1 MGHPNR
7 DEASGGRVESRNE
20 GMIGHSVPRVEDP
33 ALLTGEA
40 EFADDAPLPPGAGH
54 AHFVRSPHPHADVV
68 SLDPGDALAMDGVY
82 AVLTGA
88 DAARWS
94 DPFLVVVRAPMEHRC
109 LAADRVRY
117 VGEPV
122 AVVVARDR
130 YLAEDAAERVRV
142 EYAPRPAVVDPEE
155 ALGAAAPVLHDGAG
169 AVSNLVHERA
179 FRYGDP
185 EAVFRAAPHRI
196 GVEVRYP
203 RNVCT
208 PIEGVVITAA
218 WLRGDRVYEVHSNFQ
233 GPYSLHPVMARALR
247 APGSRLRLRAA
258 RHSGGSFGVK
268 QSAFSDV
275 VAVALASRAAGRPV
289 RWTQDRMENLTAA
302 TAATNRVIRL
312 DAAVE
317 ADGRVRAL
325 RYDQIEDCGAYLRAP
340 EPATLYRMHGLMTG
354 AYDVEHLA
362 IRNRVALTNKT
373 PTGLNRGFGGP
384 QVFFALESLMRRIAE
399 TLDLAPLDVIRRNL
413 APAIAGRN
421 VRPGVRPASGLD
433 RGAGSGSASGPSLGP
448 GFGPDPASNPD
459 PPGPRPEPGAAP
471 DSGSAPGAGA
481 APYRAAAGARFDSGD
496 FPGLVARTAAEGRL
510 GELLTRRR
518 AARREGRFYGIGYAA
533 VVETSISNM
542 GYVTTLLSP
551 EARERAGPKDG
562 AVATATVSLDPGG
575 AVTVTAASAPQG
587 QGHRTVLA
595 QVVGAALGLAPGEI
609 VVNLEHDTQTQA
621 WSIAS
626 GNYSSRFA
634 GAVAG
639 TAHRAALRIR
649 ERLAAVAARSLN
661 ARPEGLV
668 FAGGRIHPPGNPE
681 NAISLAR
688 AAGVFHWS
696 PSALPDG
703 MEPGLRVTEMW
714 SPPTL
719 APPDAEDRINGAGA
733 YAFVFDYCGVEVDA
747 ATARVRIDRYVTGH
761 DSGVRLHPAMV
772 DGQIRGAFA
781 QGVGAALYE
790 ELRYG
795 ADGTFLAGT
804 LADYPIPTA
813 CEVPAPVI
821 VHHDTPS
828 TVTPL
833 GAKGVGEGVSMSAPV
848 CLANAVAD
856 ALGTGEV
863 LRLPMLPHRLAP
875 HVARAL
881 RRREEGAGRARELF
895 HPNGGSEDRT

>member
-1 MGHPNR
+1 
-7 DEASGGRVESRNE
+7 
-20 GMIGHSVPRVEDP
+20 MIGRSIPRVEDA
-33 ALLTGEA
+33 ALLSGEA
-40 EFADDAPLPPGAGH
+40 EFADDAPLPPDAGH
-54 AHFVRSPHPHADVV
+54 ACFVRSPWPHAEV
-68 SLDPGDALAMDGVY
+68 SAVHVGEALEMDGVY

-94 DPFLVVVRAPMEHRC
+94 DPLLVGVRAPIEHRC
-109 LAADRVRY
+109 LAIDRVRY

-130 YLAEDAAERVRV
+130 YVAEDAAEAVRV
-142 EYAPRPAVVDPEE
+142 EYAPLPAVVDPEE
-155 ALGAAAPVLHDGAG
+155 ALRAPAPVLHEGLGA
-169 AVSNLVHERA
+169 NLVHERS

-185 EAVFRAAPHRI
+185 ETAFRAAPHRI

-208 PIEGVVITAA
+208 PIEGIVVTAA
-218 WLRGDRVYEVHSNFQ
+218 WLPGEAVYEVHSNFQ

-247 APGSRLRLRAA
+247 VPGSRLRLRAA
-258 RHSGGSFGVK
+258 RNSGGSFGVK
-268 QSAFSDV
+268 QSAFVDV
-275 VAVALASRAAGRPV
+275 VALALAARAAGRTV
-289 RWTQDRMENLTAA
+289 RWTQDRTENLSAS

-312 DAAVE
+312 EAAVE
-317 ADGRVRAL
+317 TDGRVRAL
-325 RYDQIEDCGAYLRAP
+325 RYDQIEDCGAWLRAP

-354 AYDVEHLA
+354 AYDVPHLA
-362 IRNRVALTNKT
+362 VRNRVALTNKT

-384 QVFFALESLMRRIAE
+384 QVFFALESLMRRVAE
-399 TLDLAPLDVIRRNL
+399 TLDLEPLDVILRNL
-413 APAIAGRN
+413 
-421 VRPGVRPASGLD
+421 V
-433 RGAGSGSASGPSLGP
+433 
-448 GFGPDPASNPD
+448 
-459 PPGPRPEPGAAP
+459 PGAAI
-471 DSGSAPGAGA
+471 
-481 APYRAAAGARFDSGD
+481 PYRAAAGARYDSGD
-496 FPGLVARTAAEGRL
+496 FPALVERTAAGGGL
-510 GELLTRRR
+510 DELLARRR
-518 AARREGRFYGIGYAA
+518 AARREGRLYGVGFAA

-542 GYVTTLLSP
+542 GYITTLLSP
-551 EARERAGPKDG
+551 AVRERAGPKDG

-595 QVVGAALGLAPGEI
+595 QVAAAALGLAPEEV

-639 TAHRAALRIR
+639 AAHRAALRIR
-649 ERLAAVAARSLN
+649 DRLAAVAARALN
-661 ARPEGLV
+661 VRPDGLV
-668 FAGGRIHPPGNPE
+668 FAGGRVHPPDNPE
-681 NAISLAR
+681 NAITLAR
-688 AAGVFHWS
+688 LAGLFHWS
-696 PSALPDG
+696 PSSLPEG

-714 SPPTL
+714 SPPAL
-719 APPDAEDRINGAGA
+719 APPDPEDRINGAGA
-733 YAFVFDYCGVEVDA
+733 YAFVFDYCGVEVDP

-761 DSGVRLHPAMV
+761 DSGARLHPAMV

-790 ELRYG
+790 ELRYD
-795 ADGTFLAGT
+795 ADGAFLTGT

-821 VHHDTPS
+821 VHHDCPS

-848 CLANAVAD
+848 CIANAVAD

-875 HVARAL
+875 LVEAAV
-881 RRREEGAGRARELF
+881 RRRTAR
-895 HPNGGSEDRT
+895 R

>member
-1 MGHPNR
+1 MRAVDTQVPAGPV
-7 DEASGGRVESRNE
+7 GRS
-20 GMIGHSVPRVEDP
+20 IPRVEDP
-33 ALLTGEA
+33 ALVTGEA
-40 EFADDAPLPPGAGH
+40 EFADDAPPPPDAGH
-54 AHFVRSPHPHADVV
+54 ACFVRSPYPHADVV
-68 SLDPGDALAMDGVY
+68 SIEVGDALAMNGVY

-94 DPFLVVVRAPMEHRC
+94 DPLLVGVRAPVEHRC
-109 LAADRVRY
+109 LATGRVRY
-117 VGEPV
+117 AGEPV

-155 ALGAAAPVLHDGAG
+155 ALGASSPVLHEALG
-169 AVSNLVHERA
+169 SNLVHERS

-185 EAVFRAAPHRI
+185 DAAFRTVPHR
-196 GVEVRYP
+196 VAVAVRYP

-208 PIEGVVITAA
+208 PIEGVVVTAA
-218 WLRGDRVYEVHSNFQ
+218 WLRGDGTYEVHSNFQ

-247 APGSRLRLRAA
+247 VPGSRLRLRAA
-258 RHSGGSFGVK
+258 RNSGGSFGVK
-268 QSAFSDV
+268 QSAFVDI
-275 VAVALASRAAGRPV
+275 VALALAARAAGRPV
-289 RWTQDRMENLTAA
+289 RWTQDRMEGLTAA

-312 DAAVE
+312 EAAVE
-317 ADGRVRAL
+317 GDGRVCAL

-354 AYDVEHLA
+354 GYDVEHLA
-362 IRNRVALTNKT
+362 VRNRVVLTNKT

-384 QVFFALESLMRRIAE
+384 QVFFALESLVRRVAE
-399 TLDLAPLDVIRRNL
+399 TLGLDPLDVIRRNL
-413 APAIAGRN
+413 VPPITA
-421 VRPGVRPASGLD
+421 ASGARPNALPL
-433 RGAGSGSASGPSLGP
+433 SGLRPSARPESAPPPGPSP
-448 GFGPDPASNPD
+448 GAGPDPNPD
-459 PPGPRPEPGAAP
+459 PDPDPDPAGPRFY
-471 DSGSAPGAGA
+471 PGAGPA
-481 APYRAAAGARFDSGD
+481 PRTGAVPYRTAAGARFDSGD
-496 FPGLVARTAAEGRL
+496 FPELVARTVAEGGL
-510 GELLTRRR
+510 GELRARRQ
-518 AARREGRFYGIGYAA
+518 AARQAGRLYGIGFAA
-533 VVETSISNM
+533 IVETSISNM
-542 GYVTTLLSP
+542 GYITTLLSP
-551 EARERAGPKDG
+551 AVRERAGPKDG

-595 QVVGAALGLAPGEI
+595 QVVAAALGLAPEEV

-639 TAHRAALRIR
+639 AAHRAALRIR
-649 ERLAAVAARSLN
+649 ERLATVAARALN
-661 ARPEGLV
+661 VRSDGLV
-668 FAGGRIHPPGNPE
+668 FAGERIHPPGNPE

-688 AAGVFHWS
+688 VAGIFHWS
-696 PSALPDG
+696 PASLPEG

-714 SPPTL
+714 SPPAL
-719 APPDAEDRINGAGA
+719 APPDSEDRINGAGA
-733 YAFVFDYCGVEVDA
+733 YAFVFDYCGVEVDP
-747 ATARVRIDRYVTGH
+747 ATAQVRIDRYVTGH

-856 ALGTGEV
+856 ALGAADPLT
-863 LRLPMLPHRLAP
+863 LPMLPQRLAP
-875 HVARAL
+875 LVEAAVRRCAAAQRAGVSSE
-881 RRREEGAGRARELF
+881 RSGWRAPEHPAGASPDVG
-895 HPNGGSEDRT
+895 

>member
-1 MGHPNR
+1 
-7 DEASGGRVESRNE
+7 
-20 GMIGHSVPRVEDP
+20 MIGRSVPRVEDP

-40 EFADDAPLPPGAGH
+40 EFADDVPLPPGAGH
-54 AHFVRSPHPHADVV
+54 AHFVRSPYPHADVV
-68 SLDPGDALAMDGVY
+68 SVDPGAALAADGVY

-94 DPFLVVVRAPMEHRC
+94 DPFLVGVRAPMEHRC
-109 LAADRVRY
+109 LAAGRVRY

-130 YLAEDAAERVRV
+130 YLAEDAAERVQV

-155 ALGAAAPVLHDGAG
+155 ALGDTAPVLHEEAG
-169 AVSNLVHERA
+169 AASNLVHERA

-185 EAVFRAAPHRI
+185 EAAFRAAPHRI

-208 PIEGVVITAA
+208 PIEGVVVTAA

-247 APGSRLRLRAA
+247 VPGSRLRLRAA
-258 RHSGGSFGVK
+258 RYSGGSFGVK
-268 QSAFSDV
+268 QSAFADV
-275 VAVALASRAAGRPV
+275 VALALAARAAGRPV

-312 DAAVE
+312 EAAVE
-317 ADGRVRAL
+317 EDGRVCAL
-325 RYDQIEDCGAYLRAP
+325 RYDQIEDCGAWLRAP

-354 AYDVEHLA
+354 GYDVEHLA
-362 IRNRVALTNKT
+362 IRNRVVLTNKT

-413 APAIAGRN
+413 VLAISGRNARPGTRPAPAPAGP
-421 VRPGVRPASGLD
+421 RPDL
-433 RGAGSGSASGPSLGP
+433 GA
-448 GFGPDPASNPD
+448 
-459 PPGPRPEPGAAP
+459 PPGPGPAP
-471 DSGSAPGAGA
+471 HAGA

-496 FPGLVARTAAEGRL
+496 FPALVARTAAEGGL
-510 GELLTRRR
+510 DELLARQR
-518 AARREGRFYGIGYAA
+518 AARHAGRLYGVGFAV

-542 GYVTTLLSP
+542 GYITTLLSP
-551 EARERAGPKDG
+551 AVRARAGPKDG

-595 QVVGAALGLAPGEI
+595 QVVAAAFGLAPEEV

-649 ERLAAVAARSLN
+649 GRLAAVAARALN
-661 ARPEGLV
+661 VRPEELV
-668 FAGGRIHPPGNPE
+668 FAAGRIHPPDNPE

-688 AAGVFHWS
+688 VAGIFHWS
-696 PSALPDG
+696 PSSLPNG
-703 MEPGLRVTEMW
+703 MKPELRVTETW
-714 SPPTL
+714 SPTAL

-733 YAFVFDYCGVEVDA
+733 YSFVFDYCGVEVDA
-747 ATARVRIDRYVTGH
+747 ATAQVRIDRYVTGH

-804 LADYPIPTA
+804 LAEYPIPTA

-875 HVARAL
+875 LVEAAV
-881 RRREEGAGRARELF
+881 RRRAALQQLG
-895 HPNGGSEDRT
+895 T

>member
-1 MGHPNR
+1 MGPPDR
-7 DEASGGRVESRNE
+7 DEASGGRIESRNE
-20 GMIGHSVPRVEDP
+20 GMIGRSVPRVEDA
-33 ALLTGEA
+33 ALMTGEA

-68 SLDPGDALAMDGVY
+68 SIDPGDALAMDGVY

-109 LAADRVRY
+109 LAAGRVRY

-169 AVSNLVHERA
+169 AGSNLVHERV

-185 EAVFRAAPHRI
+185 EAAFRAAPHRI

-208 PIEGVVITAA
+208 PIEGVVVTAA

-247 APGSRLRLRAA
+247 VPGSRLRLRAA

-268 QSAFSDV
+268 QSAFADV
-275 VAVALASRAAGRPV
+275 VAVALAARAAGRPV

-317 ADGRVRAL
+317 GDGRVRAL

-354 AYDVEHLA
+354 GYDVEHLEV
-362 IRNRVALTNKT
+362 RNRVALTNKT

-399 TLDLAPLDVIRRNL
+399 TLDLASLDVIRRNL
-413 APAIAGRN
+413 APAIAGRSAG
-421 VRPGVRPASGLD
+421 PGGRPAF
-433 RGAGSGSASGPSLGP
+433 GPS
-448 GFGPDPASNPD
+448 PASNPD
-459 PPGPRPEPGAAP
+459 PAGPRPAPGADP
-471 DSGSAPGAGA
+471 DSGSPPPAGA
-481 APYRAAAGARFDSGD
+481 APYRTAAGARFDSGD
-496 FPGLVARTAAEGRL
+496 FPALVARTAAEGGL
-510 GELLTRRR
+510 DALLARRR
-518 AARREGRFYGIGYAA
+518 AARREGRFYGVGYAV

-595 QVVGAALGLAPGEI
+595 QVAAAALGLAPEEV

-649 ERLAAVAARSLN
+649 ERLAAVAARALN

-668 FAGGRIHPPGNPE
+668 FAGGRIHPPDNPE

-696 PSALPDG
+696 PSSLPEG
-703 MEPGLRVTEMW
+703 MEPGLRVTETW

-733 YAFVFDYCGVEVDA
+733 YAFVFDYCGVEVDP

-795 ADGTFLAGT
+795 ADGSFLAGT

-828 TVTPL
+828 AVTPL

-863 LRLPMLPHRLAP
+863 LRLPMLPARLAP

-881 RRREEGAGRARELF
+881 RRREEDGRARGVLK
-895 HPNGGSEDRT
+895 

>member
-1 MGHPNR
+1 
-7 DEASGGRVESRNE
+7 
-20 GMIGHSVPRVEDP
+20 MIGRSIPRVEDA
-33 ALLTGEA
+33 ALLSGEA
-40 EFADDAPLPPGAGH
+40 EFADDAPLPPDAGH
-54 AHFVRSPHPHADVV
+54 ACFVRSPWPHAEVAAVDV
-68 SLDPGDALAMDGVY
+68 GEALEMDGVY

-94 DPFLVVVRAPMEHRC
+94 DPLLVGVRAPIEHRC
-109 LAADRVRY
+109 LAIDRVRY

-122 AVVVARDR
+122 AVVAARDR
-130 YLAEDAAERVRV
+130 YVAEDAAEAVRV
-142 EYAPRPAVVDPEE
+142 EYAPLPAVVDPEE
-155 ALGAAAPVLHDGAG
+155 ALRAPAPVLHEGLGA
-169 AVSNLVHERA
+169 NLVHERS

-185 EAVFRAAPHRI
+185 EAAFRAAPHRI

-208 PIEGVVITAA
+208 PIEGIVVTAA
-218 WLRGDRVYEVHSNFQ
+218 WLPGEGVYEVHSNFQ

-247 APGSRLRLRAA
+247 VPGSRLRLRAA
-258 RHSGGSFGVK
+258 RNSGGSFGVK
-268 QSAFSDV
+268 QSAFADV
-275 VAVALASRAAGRPV
+275 VALALAARAAGRTV
-289 RWTQDRMENLTAA
+289 RWTQDRTENLSAS

-312 DAAVE
+312 EAAVE

-325 RYDQIEDCGAYLRAP
+325 RYDQIEDCGAWLRAP

-354 AYDVEHLA
+354 AYDVPHLA
-362 IRNRVALTNKT
+362 VRNRVALTNKT

-384 QVFFALESLMRRIAE
+384 QVFFALESLMRRVAE
-399 TLDLAPLDVIRRNL
+399 TLDLEPLDVIRRNL
-413 APAIAGRN
+413 
-421 VRPGVRPASGLD
+421 V
-433 RGAGSGSASGPSLGP
+433 
-448 GFGPDPASNPD
+448 
-459 PPGPRPEPGAAP
+459 PGAAI
-471 DSGSAPGAGA
+471 
-481 APYRAAAGARFDSGD
+481 PYRAAAGARYDSGD
-496 FPGLVARTAAEGRL
+496 FPALVERTAAGGGL
-510 GELLTRRR
+510 DELLARRR
-518 AARREGRFYGIGYAA
+518 AARREGRLYGVGFAA

-542 GYVTTLLSP
+542 GYITTLLSP
-551 EARERAGPKDG
+551 AVRERAGPKDG

-595 QVVGAALGLAPGEI
+595 QVAAAALGLAPEEV

-639 TAHRAALRIR
+639 AAHRAVLRIR
-649 ERLAAVAARSLN
+649 GRLAAAAARALN
-661 ARPEGLV
+661 VRPEGLV
-668 FAGGRIHPPGNPE
+668 FAGGRVHPPDNPE
-681 NAISLAR
+681 NAITLAR
-688 AAGVFHWS
+688 LAGIFHWS
-696 PSALPDG
+696 PSSLPEG

-714 SPPTL
+714 SPPAL
-719 APPDAEDRINGAGA
+719 APPDPEDRINGAGA
-733 YAFVFDYCGVEVDA
+733 YAFVFDYCAVEVDP

-761 DSGVRLHPAMV
+761 DSGRRLHPAMV

-790 ELRYG
+790 ELRYD
-795 ADGTFLAGT
+795 ADGAFLTGT

-821 VHHDTPS
+821 VHHDCPS

-848 CLANAVAD
+848 CIANAVAD
-856 ALGTGEV
+856 ALGAGEA

-875 HVARAL
+875 LVEAAV
-881 RRREEGAGRARELF
+881 RRRTAR
-895 HPNGGSEDRT
+895 R

>member
-1 MGHPNR
+1 
-7 DEASGGRVESRNE
+7 
-20 GMIGHSVPRVEDP
+20 MIGRSIPRVEDA
-33 ALLTGEA
+33 ALLSGEA

-54 AHFVRSPHPHADVV
+54 ACFVRSPWPHAEVV
-68 SLDPGDALAMDGVY
+68 AVDAGEALEMDGVY

-94 DPFLVVVRAPMEHRC
+94 DPLLVGVRAPIEHRC
-109 LAADRVRY
+109 LAIDRVRY

-122 AVVVARDR
+122 AVVAARDR
-130 YLAEDAAERVRV
+130 YVAEDAAEAVRV
-142 EYAPRPAVVDPEE
+142 EYAPLPAVVDPEE
-155 ALGAAAPVLHDGAG
+155 ALRAPAPVLHEGLGA
-169 AVSNLVHERA
+169 NLVHERS

-185 EAVFRAAPHRI
+185 ETAFRAAPHRI

-208 PIEGVVITAA
+208 PIEGIVVTAA
-218 WLRGDRVYEVHSNFQ
+218 WLPGEAVYEVHSNFQ

-247 APGSRLRLRAA
+247 VPGSRLRLRAA
-258 RHSGGSFGVK
+258 RNSGGSFGVK
-268 QSAFSDV
+268 QSAFVDI
-275 VAVALASRAAGRPV
+275 VALALAARAAGRTV
-289 RWTQDRMENLTAA
+289 RWTQDRTENLSAS

-312 DAAVE
+312 EAAVE
-317 ADGRVRAL
+317 TDGRVRAL
-325 RYDQIEDCGAYLRAP
+325 RYDQIEDCGAWLRAP

-354 AYDVEHLA
+354 AYDVPHLA
-362 IRNRVALTNKT
+362 VRNRVALTNKT

-384 QVFFALESLMRRIAE
+384 QVFFALESLMRRVAE
-399 TLDLAPLDVIRRNL
+399 TLDLEPLDVILRNL
-413 APAIAGRN
+413 
-421 VRPGVRPASGLD
+421 V
-433 RGAGSGSASGPSLGP
+433 
-448 GFGPDPASNPD
+448 
-459 PPGPRPEPGAAP
+459 PGAAI
-471 DSGSAPGAGA
+471 
-481 APYRAAAGARFDSGD
+481 PYRAAAGARYDSGD
-496 FPGLVARTAAEGRL
+496 FPALVERTAAGGGL
-510 GELLTRRR
+510 DELLARRR
-518 AARREGRFYGIGYAA
+518 AARRGGRLYGVGFAA

-542 GYVTTLLSP
+542 GYITTLLSP
-551 EARERAGPKDG
+551 AVRERAGPKDG

-595 QVVGAALGLAPGEI
+595 QVAAAALGLAPEEV

-639 TAHRAALRIR
+639 AAHRAALRIR
-649 ERLAAVAARSLN
+649 DRLAAVAARALN
-661 ARPEGLV
+661 VRPEGLV
-668 FAGGRIHPPGNPE
+668 FAGGRVHPPDNPE
-681 NAISLAR
+681 NAITLAR
-688 AAGVFHWS
+688 LAGVFHWS
-696 PSALPDG
+696 PSSLPEG

-714 SPPTL
+714 SPPAL
-719 APPDAEDRINGAGA
+719 APPDPEDRINGAGA
-733 YAFVFDYCGVEVDA
+733 YAFVFDYCAVEVDP

-761 DSGVRLHPAMV
+761 DSGRRLHPAMV

-790 ELRYG
+790 ELRYD
-795 ADGTFLAGT
+795 ADGAFLTGS

-813 CEVPAPVI
+813 CEVPAPII
-821 VHHDTPS
+821 VHHDSPS

-848 CLANAVAD
+848 CIANAVAD

-875 HVARAL
+875 LVEAAV
-881 RRREEGAGRARELF
+881 RRRAAR
-895 HPNGGSEDRT
+895 R

>member
-1 MGHPNR
+1 MGHPNL
-7 DEASGGRVESRNE
+7 DEAAGGRVESRNE

-179 FRYGDP
+179 FRYGGP
-185 EAVFRAAPHRI
+185 EAAFRTAPHRI

-208 PIEGVVITAA
+208 PIEGVVVTAA

-275 VAVALASRAAGRPV
+275 VAVALAARAAGRPV

-317 ADGRVRAL
+317 GDGRVRAL

-421 VRPGVRPASGLD
+421 VRPGVRPASRLD
-433 RGAGSGSASGPSLGP
+433 RGAGSGSASGPS
-448 GFGPDPASNPD
+448 PD
-459 PPGPRPEPGAAP
+459 PGAAP
-471 DSGSAPGAGA
+471 DSGSAPGAGS

-510 GELLTRRR
+510 GELLARRR
-518 AARREGRFYGIGYAA
+518 AARREGRFYGVGYAA

-649 ERLAAVAARSLN
+649 ARLAAVAARALN

-696 PSALPDG
+696 PSALPEG

-719 APPDAEDRINGAGA
+719 APPDPEDRINGAGA

-863 LRLPMLPHRLAP
+863 LRLPMLPARLAP

-881 RRREEGAGRARELF
+881 RRREEEAGRARELF
-895 HPNGGSEDRT
+895 HPHGGPEDRT

>member
-1 MGHPNR
+1 
-7 DEASGGRVESRNE
+7 
-20 GMIGHSVPRVEDP
+20 MIGRSIPRVEDA
-33 ALLTGEA
+33 ALLSGEA
-40 EFADDAPLPPGAGH
+40 EFADDAPLPPDAGH
-54 AHFVRSPHPHADVV
+54 ACFVRSPWPHAEVAAVDV
-68 SLDPGDALAMDGVY
+68 GEALEMDGVY

-94 DPFLVVVRAPMEHRC
+94 DPLLVGVRAPIEHRC
-109 LAADRVRY
+109 LAIDRVRY

-122 AVVVARDR
+122 AVVAARDR
-130 YLAEDAAERVRV
+130 YVAEDAAEAVRV
-142 EYAPRPAVVDPEE
+142 EYAPLPAVVDPEE
-155 ALGAAAPVLHDGAG
+155 ALRAPAPVLHEGLGA
-169 AVSNLVHERA
+169 NLVHERS

-185 EAVFRAAPHRI
+185 EAAFRAAPHRI

-208 PIEGVVITAA
+208 PIEGIVVTAA
-218 WLRGDRVYEVHSNFQ
+218 WLPGEGVYEVHSNFQ

-247 APGSRLRLRAA
+247 VPGSRLRLRAA
-258 RHSGGSFGVK
+258 RNSGGSFGVK
-268 QSAFSDV
+268 QSAFADV
-275 VAVALASRAAGRPV
+275 VALALAARAAGRTV
-289 RWTQDRMENLTAA
+289 RWTQDRTENLSAS

-312 DAAVE
+312 EAAVE

-325 RYDQIEDCGAYLRAP
+325 RYDQIEDCGAWLRAP

-354 AYDVEHLA
+354 AYDVPHLA
-362 IRNRVALTNKT
+362 VRNRVALTNKT

-384 QVFFALESLMRRIAE
+384 QVFFALESLMRQVAE
-399 TLDLAPLDVIRRNL
+399 TLDLEPLDVIRRNL
-413 APAIAGRN
+413 
-421 VRPGVRPASGLD
+421 V
-433 RGAGSGSASGPSLGP
+433 
-448 GFGPDPASNPD
+448 
-459 PPGPRPEPGAAP
+459 PGAAI
-471 DSGSAPGAGA
+471 
-481 APYRAAAGARFDSGD
+481 PYRAAAGARYDSGD
-496 FPGLVARTAAEGRL
+496 FPALVERTAAGGGL
-510 GELLTRRR
+510 DELLARRR
-518 AARREGRFYGIGYAA
+518 AARREGRLYGVGFAA

-542 GYVTTLLSP
+542 GYITTLLSP
-551 EARERAGPKDG
+551 AVRERAGPKDG

-595 QVVGAALGLAPGEI
+595 QVAAAALGLAPEEV

-639 TAHRAALRIR
+639 AAHRAVLRIR
-649 ERLAAVAARSLN
+649 GRLAAAAARALN
-661 ARPEGLV
+661 VRPEGLV
-668 FAGGRIHPPGNPE
+668 FAGGRVHPPDNPE
-681 NAISLAR
+681 NAITLAR
-688 AAGVFHWS
+688 LAGIFHWS
-696 PSALPDG
+696 PSSLPEG

-714 SPPTL
+714 SPPAL
-719 APPDAEDRINGAGA
+719 APPDPEDRINGAGA
-733 YAFVFDYCGVEVDA
+733 YAFVFDYCAVEVDP

-761 DSGVRLHPAMV
+761 DSGRRLHPAMV

-790 ELRYG
+790 ELRYD
-795 ADGTFLAGT
+795 ADGAFLTGT

-821 VHHDTPS
+821 VHHDCPS

-848 CLANAVAD
+848 CIANAVAD
-856 ALGTGEV
+856 ALGAGEA

-875 HVARAL
+875 LVEAAV
-881 RRREEGAGRARELF
+881 RRRTAR
-895 HPNGGSEDRT
+895 R

>member
-1 MGHPNR
+1 
-7 DEASGGRVESRNE
+7 
-20 GMIGHSVPRVEDP
+20 MIGRSIARVEDP

-40 EFADDAPLPPGAGH
+40 EFADDAPLPPDAGH
-54 AHFVRSPHPHADVV
+54 AHFVRSPYPHADVV
-68 SLDPGDALAMDGVY
+68 SVDPGGALAADGVY

-94 DPFLVVVRAPMEHRC
+94 DPFLVGVRAPMEHRC
-109 LAADRVRY
+109 LAVGRVRY

-142 EYAPRPAVVDPEE
+142 EYAPRPGVVDPEE
-155 ALGAAAPVLHDGAG
+155 ALGDTAPVLHDEAG
-169 AVSNLVHERA
+169 AASNLVHERA

-185 EAVFRAAPHRI
+185 EAAFRAAPHRI

-208 PIEGVVITAA
+208 PIEAVVVTAA

-247 APGSRLRLRAA
+247 VPGSRLRLRAA

-268 QSAFSDV
+268 QSVFVDV
-275 VAVALASRAAGRPV
+275 VALALAARAAGRPV

-312 DAAVE
+312 EAAVDG
-317 ADGRVRAL
+317 DGRVRAL
-325 RYDQIEDCGAYLRAP
+325 RYDQVEDCGAYLRAP

-354 AYDVEHLA
+354 AYDVAHLA
-362 IRNRVALTNKT
+362 IRNRVVLTNKT

-413 APAIAGRN
+413 VPP
-421 VRPGVRPASGLD
+421 VT
-433 RGAGSGSASGPSLGP
+433 
-448 GFGPDPASNPD
+448 GPDPASGLGPGPGPGSASEPAPAPGNDQDPGPASVLRHPD
-459 PPGPRPEPGAAP
+459 PAGRHRHLDPVPEADPASDAR
-471 DSGSAPGAGA
+471 A

-496 FPGLVARTAAEGRL
+496 FPALVARTAAEGGL
-510 GELLTRRR
+510 DELLARRR
-518 AARREGRFYGIGYAA
+518 AARGAGRLYGVGFAA

-542 GYVTTLLSP
+542 GYVTTLLTP
-551 EARERAGPKDG
+551 EVRARAGPKDG
-562 AVATATVSLDPGG
+562 AVATATVGVDPGG

-595 QVVGAALGLAPGEI
+595 QVVAAAFGLAPEEV

-649 ERLAAVAARSLN
+649 GRLAAVAARALN
-661 ARPEGLV
+661 VRPEGLV
-668 FAGGRIHPPGNPE
+668 FTAGRIHPPGNPG

-696 PSALPDG
+696 PSSLPDG
-703 MEPGLRVTEMW
+703 VEPGLRVTETW
-714 SPPTL
+714 SPPAL
-719 APPDAEDRINGAGA
+719 APPDPEDRINGAGA

-747 ATARVRIDRYVTGH
+747 ATAQVRIDRYVTGH
-761 DSGVRLHPAMV
+761 DSGRRLHPAMV

-828 TVTPL
+828 KVTPL

-848 CLANAVAD
+848 CLANAVVD
-856 ALGTGEV
+856 ALGTGEP

-875 HVARAL
+875 LVEAAARQPL
-881 RRREEGAGRARELF
+881 TSPEYGGGGRR
-895 HPNGGSEDRT
+895 

>member
-1 MGHPNR
+1 
-7 DEASGGRVESRNE
+7 
-20 GMIGHSVPRVEDP
+20 MIGRSIPRVEDA
-33 ALLTGEA
+33 ALLSGEA
-40 EFADDAPLPPGAGH
+40 EFADDAPLPPDAGH
-54 AHFVRSPHPHADVV
+54 ACFVRSPWPHAAVAAVDV
-68 SLDPGDALAMDGVY
+68 GEALEMDGVY

-94 DPFLVVVRAPMEHRC
+94 DPLLVGVRAPIEHRC
-109 LAADRVRY
+109 LAIDRVRY

-122 AVVVARDR
+122 AVVAARDR
-130 YLAEDAAERVRV
+130 YVAEDAAEAVRV
-142 EYAPRPAVVDPEE
+142 EYAPLPAVVDPEE
-155 ALGAAAPVLHDGAG
+155 ALRPPAPVLHEGLGA
-169 AVSNLVHERA
+169 NLVHERS

-185 EAVFRAAPHRI
+185 EAAFRAAPHRI

-208 PIEGVVITAA
+208 PIEGIVVTAA
-218 WLRGDRVYEVHSNFQ
+218 WLPGEAVYEVHSNFQ

-247 APGSRLRLRAA
+247 VPGSRLRLRAA
-258 RHSGGSFGVK
+258 RNSGGSFGVK
-268 QSAFSDV
+268 QSAFVDV
-275 VAVALASRAAGRPV
+275 VALALAARAAGRTV
-289 RWTQDRMENLTAA
+289 RWTQDRTENLSAS

-312 DAAVE
+312 EAAVE

-325 RYDQIEDCGAYLRAP
+325 RYDQIEDCGAWLRAP

-354 AYDVEHLA
+354 AYDVPHLA
-362 IRNRVALTNKT
+362 VRNRVALTNKT

-384 QVFFALESLMRRIAE
+384 QAFFALESLMRRVAE
-399 TLDLAPLDVIRRNL
+399 TLDLEPLDVIRRNL
-413 APAIAGRN
+413 
-421 VRPGVRPASGLD
+421 V
-433 RGAGSGSASGPSLGP
+433 
-448 GFGPDPASNPD
+448 
-459 PPGPRPEPGAAP
+459 PGAAI
-471 DSGSAPGAGA
+471 
-481 APYRAAAGARFDSGD
+481 PYRAAAGARYDSGD
-496 FPGLVARTAAEGRL
+496 FPALVERTAAGGGLE
-510 GELLTRRR
+510 ELLARRR
-518 AARREGRFYGIGYAA
+518 AARREGRLYGVGFAA

-542 GYVTTLLSP
+542 GYITTLLSP
-551 EARERAGPKDG
+551 AVRERAGPKDG

-595 QVVGAALGLAPGEI
+595 QVAAAALGLAPEEV

-639 TAHRAALRIR
+639 AAHRAALRIR
-649 ERLAAVAARSLN
+649 DRLAAVAARALN
-661 ARPEGLV
+661 VRPEGLV
-668 FAGGRIHPPGNPE
+668 FAGGRVHPPDNPE
-681 NAISLAR
+681 NAITLAR
-688 AAGVFHWS
+688 LAGVFHWS
-696 PSALPDG
+696 PSSLPEG
-703 MEPGLRVTEMW
+703 MEPGLRATEMW
-714 SPPTL
+714 SPPAL
-719 APPDAEDRINGAGA
+719 APPDPEDRINGAGA
-733 YAFVFDYCGVEVDA
+733 YAFGFDYCGVEVDP

-761 DSGVRLHPAMV
+761 DSGRRLHPAMV

-790 ELRYG
+790 ELRYD
-795 ADGTFLAGT
+795 ADGAFLTGT

-813 CEVPAPVI
+813 CEVPAPII
-821 VHHDTPS
+821 VHHDCPS

-848 CLANAVAD
+848 CIANAVAD

-875 HVARAL
+875 LVEAAV
-881 RRREEGAGRARELF
+881 RRRAAR
-895 HPNGGSEDRT
+895 R

>member
-1 MGHPNR
+1 
-7 DEASGGRVESRNE
+7 
-20 GMIGHSVPRVEDP
+20 MIGRSIPRVEDA
-33 ALLTGEA
+33 ALLSGEA

-54 AHFVRSPHPHADVV
+54 ACFVRSPWPHAEVV
-68 SLDPGDALAMDGVY
+68 AVDAGEALEMDGVY

-94 DPFLVVVRAPMEHRC
+94 DPLLVGVRAPIEHRC
-109 LAADRVRY
+109 LAIDRVRY

-122 AVVVARDR
+122 AVVAARDR
-130 YLAEDAAERVRV
+130 YVAEDAAEAVRV
-142 EYAPRPAVVDPEE
+142 EYAPLPAVVDPEE
-155 ALGAAAPVLHDGAG
+155 ALRAPAPVLHEGLGA
-169 AVSNLVHERA
+169 NLVHERS

-185 EAVFRAAPHRI
+185 ETAFRAAPHRI

-208 PIEGVVITAA
+208 PIEGIVVTAA
-218 WLRGDRVYEVHSNFQ
+218 WLPGEAVYEVHSNFQ

-247 APGSRLRLRAA
+247 VPGSRLRLRAA
-258 RHSGGSFGVK
+258 RNSGGSFGVK
-268 QSAFSDV
+268 QSAFVDI
-275 VAVALASRAAGRPV
+275 VALALAARAAGRTV
-289 RWTQDRMENLTAA
+289 RWTQDRTENLSAS

-312 DAAVE
+312 EAAVE
-317 ADGRVRAL
+317 TDGRVRAL
-325 RYDQIEDCGAYLRAP
+325 RYDQIEDCGAWLRAP

-354 AYDVEHLA
+354 AYDVPHLA
-362 IRNRVALTNKT
+362 VRNRVALTNKT

-384 QVFFALESLMRRIAE
+384 QVFFALESLMRRVAE
-399 TLDLAPLDVIRRNL
+399 TLDLEPLDVILRNL
-413 APAIAGRN
+413 
-421 VRPGVRPASGLD
+421 V
-433 RGAGSGSASGPSLGP
+433 
-448 GFGPDPASNPD
+448 
-459 PPGPRPEPGAAP
+459 PGAAI
-471 DSGSAPGAGA
+471 
-481 APYRAAAGARFDSGD
+481 PYRAAAGARYDSGD
-496 FPGLVARTAAEGRL
+496 FPALVERTAAGGGL
-510 GELLTRRR
+510 DELLARRR
-518 AARREGRFYGIGYAA
+518 AARRGGRLYGVGFAA
-533 VVETSISNM
+533 VVETSISNR
-542 GYVTTLLSP
+542 GYITTLLSP
-551 EARERAGPKDG
+551 AVRERAGPKDG

-595 QVVGAALGLAPGEI
+595 QVAAAALGLAPEEV

-639 TAHRAALRIR
+639 AAHRAALRIR
-649 ERLAAVAARSLN
+649 DRLAAVAARALN
-661 ARPEGLV
+661 VRPEGLV
-668 FAGGRIHPPGNPE
+668 FAGGRVHPPDNPE
-681 NAISLAR
+681 NAITLAR
-688 AAGVFHWS
+688 LAGVFHWS
-696 PSALPDG
+696 PSSLPEG

-714 SPPTL
+714 SPPAL
-719 APPDAEDRINGAGA
+719 APPDPEDRINGAGA
-733 YAFVFDYCGVEVDA
+733 YAFVFDYCAVEVDP

-761 DSGVRLHPAMV
+761 DSGRRLHPAMV

-790 ELRYG
+790 ELRYD
-795 ADGTFLAGT
+795 ADGAFLTGS

-813 CEVPAPVI
+813 CEVPAPII
-821 VHHDTPS
+821 VHHDSPS

-848 CLANAVAD
+848 CIANAVAD

-875 HVARAL
+875 LVEAAV
-881 RRREEGAGRARELF
+881 RRRAAR
-895 HPNGGSEDRT
+895 R